1 MSKNIIECLQFY
13 LFPVGV
19 LVLRGSG
26 ESDSLVTVAEL
37 HGEEAHQGVHVVVP
51 FEGQMEGAGEG
62 NLLLLD
68 GLDVYLLDK
77 AVVGDQALVV
87 HAVHQGLGDG
97 HLADAGHVE
106 AVHIIPPVNLVILVL
121 TVLNTAHVQ
130 RCLGY
135 IYEYKTLRS
144 ISLVVIVE
152 EMNKTCKQNNLTK
165 T

>member
-1 MSKNIIECLQFY
+1 M
-13 LFPVGV
+13 GV

-106 AVHIIPPVNLVILVL
+106 TVDIVPPVDLVILVL
-121 TVLNTAHVQ
+121 TVLDTAHVQ
-130 RCLGY
+130 RCLG
-135 IYEYKTLRS
+135 
-144 ISLVVIVE
+144 
-152 EMNKTCKQNNLTK
+152 
-165 T
+165 